1 MTPTLR
7 PFTEADLPAL
17 VSLHNRCRPDLPR
30 TEASL
35 RHLDAVYGGDLLV
48 NLVAISANGS
58 EGPLLGAV
66 RTLRDA
72 PGSRKMR
79 LTLLVSM
86 EETEGAEG
94 SFKLARTL
102 YEAALEALT
111 PHRPTALETH
121 VREGEAWLG
130 FFEGLGFGELERM
143 WESHLDVQR
152 FDPAVWEGALAR
164 AAEAGLSLRPLA
176 DLPATEATQ
185 RLLYDLTT
193 RLLLDVPFSEPP
205 ALWPLEVWRERVW
218 ESPYF
223 LPEGLFLALDRGDPN
238 NLGEPVG
245 LTELYR
251 TERPGWLSTGLTGV
265 GRAYRRQGVALALK
279 VRAASYAKAQ
289 GAHLITTRNHTGN
302 RAMLGINEHLGFL
315 RQPAWITLKKTL

>member
-17 VSLHNRCRPDLPR
+17 VALHNRCRPDLPR

-48 NLVAISANGS
+48 NLVATSANGS

-66 RTLRDA
+66 RALRAA

-79 LTLLVSM
+79 LTLLVPM
-86 EETEGAEG
+86 VETEGAEG
-94 SFKLARTL
+94 SFGLARTL
-102 YEAALEALT
+102 YEAALGALAS
-111 PHRPTALETH
+111 HQPTALETY

-152 FDPAVWEGALAR
+152 FDPAMWEGALVR

-205 ALWPLEVWRERVW
+205 TLWPLEVWRERVW
-218 ESPYF
+218 GSPYF
-223 LPEGLFLALDRGDPN
+223 LPEGFFLAFDRSDP
-238 NLGEPVG
+238 GRPVG
-245 LTELYR
+245 LSELYR

-289 GAHLITTRNHTGN
+289 GMLVITTRNHTTNG
-302 RAMLGINEHLGFL
+302 AMLGINERLGFA